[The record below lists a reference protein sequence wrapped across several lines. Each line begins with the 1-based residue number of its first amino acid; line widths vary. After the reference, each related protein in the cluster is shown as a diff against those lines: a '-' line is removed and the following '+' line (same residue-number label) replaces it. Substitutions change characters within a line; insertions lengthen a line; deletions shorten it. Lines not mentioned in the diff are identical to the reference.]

1 MRSFVPL
8 NIVNNIK
15 FKNDK
20 FLHLNSRIFP
30 SPVGTDKYI
39 LMNSFNS
46 LPIDLKNS
54 NGFPTRCRK
63 YANYIVDINKKY
75 IDHTSI
81 NINYTGKQTFTQ
93 NVNDDRKNPRKF
105 QCIDKNIRNMHFFNE
120 FIKHSVYLTINNS
133 NVIPEKLNLHVHQ
146 IRQICYPYTD
156 SHNSPEGIHRDG
168 SDFIISAYVINR
180 SNIVGGESMIY
191 DNDKKLIHKKILHSD
206 NGIFQDDKELYHY
219 VTPIQSDDN
228 YIGYRDILG
237 IDISIIS

>member
-8 NIVNNIK
+8 NIVNNVK

-30 SPVGTDKYI
+30 SPVGVDKYI

-46 LPIDLKNS
+46 LPIDFKNS
-54 NGFPTRCRK
+54 RGFPTRCRR

-75 IDHTSI
+75 IEHTSI

-93 NVNDDRKNPRKF
+93 NVDDNRKNPRKF
-105 QCIDKNIRNMHFFNE
+105 ECIDKNIRNMHFFNE
-120 FIKHSVYLTINNS
+120 FLKNSVYLTINNS
-133 NVIPEKLNLHVHQ
+133 NIIPEKLNLHVHQ
-146 IRQICYPYTD
+146 IRQICYPYVD
-156 SHNSPEGIHRDG
+156 SHNSPEGVHKDG

-191 DNDKKLIHKKILHSD
+191 DNDKKLIYKNLLHSD
-206 NGIFQDDKELYHY
+206 NGIFQDDKSLYHY
-219 VTPIQSDDN
+219 VTPIQSVDN
-228 YIGYRDILG
+228 CIGYRDILG
-237 IDISIIS
+237 IDIDIIS

>member
-1 MRSFVPL
+1 MRSFIPL

-15 FKNDK
+15 FKSDK

-30 SPVGTDKYI
+30 SPVGDDKYI
-39 LMNSFNS
+39 LMNSFND

-54 NGFPTRCRK
+54 RGFPTRCRK
-63 YANYIVDINKKY
+63 YANYVVDINRKY

-93 NVNDDRKNPRKF
+93 NVNDDRKNARKF
-105 QCIDKNIRNMHFFNE
+105 ECIDKNIRNMYFFNE
-120 FIKHSVYLTINNS
+120 FLKNSIYLTINNS
-133 NVIPEKLNLHVHQ
+133 DIIPEKLNLHVHQ
-146 IRQICYPYTD
+146 IRQICYPYVD
-156 SHNSPEGIHRDG
+156 SHNSPEGVHRDG

-180 SNIVGGESMIY
+180 SNIVGGESMVY
-191 DNDKKLIHKKILHSD
+191 DKDKKLIYKKILHSD